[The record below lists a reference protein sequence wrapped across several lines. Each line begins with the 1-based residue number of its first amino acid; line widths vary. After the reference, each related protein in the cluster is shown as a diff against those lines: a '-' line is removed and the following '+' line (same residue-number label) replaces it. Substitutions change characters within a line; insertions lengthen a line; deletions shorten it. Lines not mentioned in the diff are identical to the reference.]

1 MAKRR
6 FNDLAEPDEVQPV
19 SIAAAAPQITLREA
33 FAKLAEANNLPEKTD
48 SERKI
53 KQTAV
58 AKANSVAFKVQ
69 QGLPLVEMNADHIAK
84 SSNAKPEDLRLT
96 RLSYLARTNTDI
108 AWLLNQYRTITAN

>member
-19 SIAAAAPQITLREA
+19 PTAAAPQITLREA
-33 FAKLAEANNLPEKTD
+33 FEKLAEAQNLPEKTD
-48 SERKI
+48 SELMA
-53 KQTAV
+53 KQAAV
-58 AKANSVAFKVQ
+58 AKANAVAFKVQ

-84 SSNAKPEDLRLT
+84 SSKAKPEDLRLT

-108 AWLLNQYRTITAN
+108 AWLLNQYRNLTAN